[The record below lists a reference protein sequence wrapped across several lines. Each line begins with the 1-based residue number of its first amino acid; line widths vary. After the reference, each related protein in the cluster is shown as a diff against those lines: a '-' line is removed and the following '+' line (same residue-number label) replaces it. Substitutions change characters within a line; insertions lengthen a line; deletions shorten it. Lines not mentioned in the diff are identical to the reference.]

1 MLFCLTKKAE
11 EGSMRELE
19 RAAGSC
25 GVLRAI
31 GWTSVAVGVTALGLF
46 VGRELRIRY
55 KIRHRTPT
63 DLFSH
68 AGESFTAEYGMGI

>member
-1 MLFCLTKKAE
+1 MLCCLKRKAMQE
-11 EGSMRELE
+11 PIEDLE
-19 RAAGSC
+19 SAVASS

-31 GWTSVAVGVTALGLF
+31 GWTSIAVGVTAVGLF
-46 VGRELRIRY
+46 VGRELRLRY

-68 AGESFTAEYGMGI
+68 AGENFTAEYGMGI